1 MLKQI
6 RKMSPIFRARLAGGL
21 YLFTLL
27 TSQFLESIFPG
38 TFNRAAGVLELVGMT
53 AVTVV
58 LYYIFRPVQKSL
70 ALLAAACN
78 FTGIAL
84 EATRFNF
91 HGADVAMAFHGAFC
105 ILLGYLILK
114 SAFIPASLG
123 ALIAF
128 AGLAWFTFVS
138 PSLAHELSPA
148 NLACGFLGE
157 ASVFLWLLG
166 MGINPYRAR
175 REALA

>member
-6 RKMSPIFRARLAGGL
+6 RNMSPIFRARLAGGI

-27 TSQFLESIFPG
+27 FSQFLMCIFPG
-38 TFNRAAGVLELVGMT
+38 TFNKAAGVLELVGMT

-78 FTGIAL
+78 FTGIAV
-84 EATRFNF
+84 EATRFKF
-91 HGADVAMAFHGAFC
+91 HGVDLTMAFHGAFC

-114 SAFIPASLG
+114 SGFMPPSLG

-128 AGLAWFTFVS
+128 GGLAWLTFV
-138 PSLAHELSPA
+138 PPLLAIELSPA

-166 MGINPYRAR
+166 MGIDPYPVR
-175 REALA
+175 RQALA

>member
-6 RKMSPIFRARLAGGL
+6 RRMSPAFRARLAGGI

-27 TSQFLESIFPG
+27 SSQFLESIFPG
-38 TFNRAAGVLELVGMT
+38 KFNRAAGVLEIVGMS
-53 AVTVV
+53 AVTVL
-58 LYYIFRPVQKSL
+58 LYYIFRSVQKSL
-70 ALLAAACN
+70 AFLAVASN

-91 HGADVAMAFHGAFC
+91 HGADIAMVFHGAFC
-105 ILLGYLILK
+105 IVLGYLIFK
-114 SAFIPASLG
+114 SGFMPPRLG

-128 AGLAWFTFVS
+128 AGLAWLTYVS
-138 PSLAHELSPA
+138 PALAIELSPA

-166 MGINPYRAR
+166 MGINPYRSPR
-175 REALA
+175 QALA